1 MKPTRARGW
10 RLWCAVLV
18 CVALAVAAVAVLRP
32 ASPTVTI
39 ADRLAGERWYVVAF
53 RHTPIGHFRTRN
65 NRTAAGDF
73 EFRTELR
80 FKLGPGEQ
88 TRIED
93 RLVFHRR
100 PPHRLLIAEHASFAD
115 DAPQRQ
121 IALGNGY
128 AETTIG
134 GQKQRKPADTD
145 LTLAEYLTV
154 ERWLASA
161 HRSEASDDA
170 VVDAVE
176 GDVVHASSVDFDRLA
191 IVTQHWR
198 VADAGETLPKNV
210 EITKEDSGQTTR
222 VVLDQNQVPLR
233 MEIGNLFFMQR
244 VADETAA
251 RIWEQSARLFA
262 ANGTQVPVNTHIANA
277 EALQHLV
284 LAVDHERDEAIWP
297 GANATQLTAEADP
310 RVPAKEEDIARA
322 SAITASFP
330 ADDSRVQAL
339 AARAVAGI
347 DDQHAQA
354 DALTLFVHHHLRYH
368 DSDGAR
374 TVYDTLRERRGDCT
388 EFADLYT
395 TLARAIGLPAR
406 TVVGLVY
413 RADEQAF
420 AAHAWN
426 EVAIDQTWRGVDPTW
441 GATRLDAT
449 HLRLPD
455 DWALA
460 ALAQLPDIKFRVL
473 EARY

>member
-1 MKPTRARGW
+1 MTQPRVRGW
-10 RLWCAVLV
+10 HLWCAVLA
-18 CVALAVAAVAVLRP
+18 CVALAAIAATFLRSTSQ
-32 ASPTVTI
+32 AATI

-93 RLVFHRR
+93 RLLFHRR
-100 PPHRLLIAEHASFAD
+100 PPHRLLIAEHASFAG
-115 DAPQRQ
+115 DAPQLQ
-121 IALGNGY
+121 VTLGNGY
-128 AETTIG
+128 AETTAG
-134 GQKQRKPADTD
+134 GEKQRKPTDTD

-154 ERWLASA
+154 ERWLASTF
-161 HRSEASDDA
+161 RSGTGEDSAN
-170 VVDAVE
+170 
-176 GDVVHASSVDFDRLA
+176 GDVVHAGTVDFDRLA
-191 IVTQHWR
+191 IVTQRWR
-198 VADAGETLPKNV
+198 ISENSETLPKSV
-210 EITKEDSGQTTR
+210 EITKEDDQRTTR
-222 VVLDQNQVPLR
+222 VVLDQNHVPLR

-262 ANGTQVPVNTHIANA
+262 TNGTQVPVNEHIANA
-277 EALQHLV
+277 EALQYLV

-297 GANATQLTAEADP
+297 GASVTQLTAEADP

-322 SAITASFP
+322 RAITASFP
-330 ADDSRVQAL
+330 TDDSRVQAL

-347 DDQHAQA
+347 EDQHGQA

-368 DSDGAR
+368 DSDSAR

-426 EVAIDQTWRGVDPTW
+426 EVAIDQTWRGVDPTS

-455 DWALA
+455 EWALA